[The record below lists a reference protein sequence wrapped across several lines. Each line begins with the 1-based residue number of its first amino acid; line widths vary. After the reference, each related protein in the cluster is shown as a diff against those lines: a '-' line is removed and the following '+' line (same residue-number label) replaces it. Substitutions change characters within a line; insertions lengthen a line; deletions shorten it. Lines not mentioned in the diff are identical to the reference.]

1 MKISELLKE
10 AVGGNYLYHGVPDGP
25 TVMKIL
31 KSGYIKP
38 QEPFQFDQDP
48 DNPEPDN
55 ISLSRSQYLRFP
67 YGHAVA
73 QFVVDKDALTRAG
86 IIAQPK
92 VGAMMHYKYET
103 EERVYKPIPVRAPF
117 VVAIEFDPN
126 LKIPRSFLNHATK
139 LGIQVTPWRK
149 EGQNP
154 LAKPPADPGP
164 QPQTEFTDP
173 KKVRIMGNGYT
184 YGNPPKRVEPTE
196 WYVAYEDRPGHY
208 HLLGPRSKD
217 KTYIQKL
224 FPQIKDRVA
233 KRLTF
238 DDLLPQDQYRKEW
251 KWGYSEIQPGD
262 PDWKE
267 QKP

>member
-1 MKISELLKE
+1 MRAEEFILE

-25 TVMKIL
+25 TVMRIL

-38 QEPFQFDQDP
+38 HEPFQFDQDP
-48 DNPEPDN
+48 DDPEPKN

-86 IIAQPK
+86 IIARPK

-117 VVAIEFDPN
+117 VVAIQFDPN
-126 LKIPRSFLNHATK
+126 LKIPKAFLNHAAK
-139 LGIQVTPWRK
+139 LGVKVEPWRRQG
-149 EGQNP
+149 ENP
-154 LAKPPADPGP
+154 NQQPQVNKP
-164 QPQTEFTDP
+164 QPQTEYTNP
-173 KKVRIMGNGYT
+173 KKLRISGNGYT

-196 WYVAYEDRPGHY
+196 WWISYDTGSGTSEVI
-208 HLLGPRSKD
+208 GPRSKD
-217 KTYIQKL
+217 KAYIQKL

-233 KRLTF
+233 KGLTF
-238 DDLLPQDQYRKEW
+238 DDLLPADQYRKEW
-251 KWGYSEIQPGD
+251 KRGYSQVHPGD
-262 PDWKE
+262 PDWAE
-267 QKP
+267 QGQ

>member
-1 MKISELLKE
+1 MKLLELLQE

-31 KSGYIKP
+31 KSGSIKP

-48 DNPEPDN
+48 NNPEPKN

-73 QFVVDKDALTRAG
+73 QFVVDKDALARAG
-86 IIAQPK
+86 IIAKPK
-92 VGAMMHYKYET
+92 VGAMMDYKYET

-126 LKIPRSFLNHATK
+126 LKIPKAFLNHATK
-139 LGIQVTPWRK
+139 LGVKVEPWRRQG
-149 EGQNP
+149 ENP
-154 LAKPPADPGP
+154 NQQPQVNKP

-173 KKVRIMGNGYT
+173 KKVKIMGNGYT
-184 YGNPPKRVEPTE
+184 YGNPVKKVEPTE
-196 WYVAYEDRPGHY
+196 WYVAYETRPGSY
-208 HLLGPRSKD
+208 HLIGPRSKD

-224 FPQIKDRVA
+224 FPQIKDRIA
-233 KRLTF
+233 KGLTF
-238 DDLLPQDQYRKEW
+238 DDLLPADQYRKEW
-251 KWGYSEIQPGD
+251 KRGYSEIHPGD
-262 PDWKE
+262 TDWVE
-267 QKP
+267 QNP